1 MLAHAWNVSIKSV
14 RVRVAF
20 WCWQG
25 PRGILL
31 LHGSLTLDLCL
42 LVHLEGDNKWLICL
56 FIGAFV
62 SERFEVSKRKCF
74 ESSGEGIIIS
84 WMLSQRLEAGLCRRR
99 RRLRRDQV
107 IGSALG
113 E

>member
-1 MLAHAWNVSIKSV
+1 MECVNQISSSSSGFLVLA
-14 RVRVAF
+14 RPTRD
-20 WCWQG
+20 
-25 PRGILL
+25 
-31 LHGSLTLDLCL
+31 SLVTRFLDFGFVLV
-42 LVHLEGDNKWLICL
+42 LVHLERDNKWLICL

-84 WMLSQRLEAGLCRRR
+84 WMLSQRLEAGLCRCRR
-99 RRLRRDQV
+99 RRRDQV

>member
-14 RVRVAF
+14 RVAF
-20 WCWQG
+20 WCLQG

-99 RRLRRDQV
+99 RRDQV